1 MTCDSITDRSGGK
14 VGWFTKNVFVDRV
27 YFSDVM
33 KQSSCF
39 HFRDPSVTTKPVILT
54 RPEQD
59 LLKQWSWFYEALA
72 SGLREPRTE
81 AQHHFVEVSHGR
93 AVPETDHE
101 IAYAKSMRRSAE
113 QRGESEGSSV

>member
-1 MTCDSITDRSGGK
+1 MPIPEQQRPCPDRLLLRACRALDAREIDSSPLG
-14 VGWFTKNVFVDRV
+14 
-27 YFSDVM
+27 
-33 KQSSCF
+33 
-39 HFRDPSVTTKPVILT
+39 PSVTKKPVILT